1 MNDVS
6 IVGGSAICHAF
17 LSSHIKARISTANC
31 SPTLLPT
38 KTLSV
43 VIGLIELARECQYAK
58 HGGLV
63 LSIPYRSWSTGL
75 SDQRLVGLTSASLV
89 VWHRSSSPTLDYCFK
104 YRTEVY
110 RPFRKSTVPI
120 IDRDTNPYRFH
131 LSINFT
137 DLPTLVSGPENSTTV
152 RGADAQPRYVLP
164 SIQPYTRRVC
174 CITIRTACHAT

>member
-1 MNDVS
+1 VRLRAVRAHSVKMGPDKH
-6 IVGGSAICHAF
+6 CCR
-17 LSSHIKARISTANC
+17 SSWPIRNVPASQLHSRS
-31 SPTLLPT
+31 LPMRT
-38 KTLSV
+38 KL
-43 VIGLIELARECQYAK
+43 GDQQYAK

-110 RPFRKSTVPI
+110 RPLRKSTVPI